1 MDKDR
6 FLGLVLE
13 NKKIIYKICHS
24 YCRDPE
30 DREDLAQE
38 IIIHLWKS
46 SARYDDQYRLSTWI
60 YRVALNVAIS
70 FYRREKRRKQGASP
84 IDEHIMELVDD
95 PQEQGGLEDNIQHL
109 YRFIDRLNGLNKALM
124 LLYLDDHSYSE
135 MAEIL
140 GITETNVATKIS
152 RIKQTLK
159 QEFEAVR

>member
-6 FLGLVLE
+6 FLELVLE

-24 YCRDPE
+24 YCWDPE

-38 IIIHLWKS
+38 IVIHLWKS
-46 SARYDDQYRLSTWI
+46 SARYDGQYRLSTWI

-70 FYRREKRRKQGASP
+70 FYRREKRRKQGVCP
-84 IDEHIMELVDD
+84 IDESIMDLVDEQ
-95 PQEQGGLEDNIQHL
+95 QEPDDLEYNIQRL
-109 YRFIDRLNGLNKALM
+109 YLFINQQNELNKALM
-124 LLYLDDHSYSE
+124 LLYLDDHSYSD

-152 RIKQTLK
+152 RVKQTFL
-159 QEFEAVR
+159 QEFEAVK